1 MTKQRRLIQQ
11 RRLVLVPLAV
21 AAVVLAFASVAYA
34 CTTITGTITTTLNGT
49 TCSNSTASCTVHP
62 GDTISSTA
70 TGLTRGGPYWSLYFL
85 NYKSTQDSMNT
96 CMSNVPGAE
105 QKIAGPVQSSSGQVS
120 GSGQIPVTAQPSS
133 TSSTP
138 TGPALVCWLTSDAIA
153 GAPDYVAATP
163 PTELDVL

>member
-1 MTKQRRLIQQ
+1 MTKQRRLVQQ

-21 AAVVLAFASVAYA
+21 AAAVLAFASVAYA

-62 GDTISSTA
+62 GDTITSTA
-70 TGLTRGGPYWSLYFL
+70 TGLTHGPWWSLYFL

-105 QKIAGPVQSSSGQVS
+105 QKIAGPVQQSSSGQVS

-153 GAPDYVAATP
+153 GAPNYVAATP